1 MAYHP
6 EQHRALD
13 VELDAVDIVERK
25 AQRPD
30 DSMGFCDGVLG
41 QAIGGRGADWIFLEQ
56 ELLAV
61 GVLSDEGLA
70 VDVRHE
76 ELPRDEREADMLQQL
91 VHVLLPLK
99 GIVLHPGHTSLEIYE
114 NKTSSNF

>member
-1 MAYHP
+1 MVPH
-6 EQHRALD
+6 
-13 VELDAVDIVERK
+13 
-25 AQRPD
+25 
-30 DSMGFCDGVLG
+30 S
-41 QAIGGRGADWIFLEQ
+41 LEQ

-61 GVLSDEGLA
+61 GVFTDEGLA

-99 GIVLHPGHTSLEIYE
+99 GVVLHPGHTSLEIHQT
-114 NKTSSNF
+114 KTSPIFNPCIIQPLSYCTITVH